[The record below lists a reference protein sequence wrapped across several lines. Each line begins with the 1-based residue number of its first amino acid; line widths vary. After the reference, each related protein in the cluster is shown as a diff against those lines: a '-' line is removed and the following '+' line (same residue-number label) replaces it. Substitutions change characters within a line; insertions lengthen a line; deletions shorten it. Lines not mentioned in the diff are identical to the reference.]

1 VGKNKKANLAHKA
14 TTQGELAV
22 GGSIES
28 AFAQSFGPMLE
39 QIRQQAM
46 NAAMDAAREEV
57 KKQAP
62 RELSNAEIL
71 GDIREGE
78 RGPLR
83 GPNSRYGEPGV
94 RSRKRL
100 ADQGEEAKI
109 WSGFMDRELVDRFK
123 AKCKKYGVTQRR
135 AMEWAMNYW
144 VNMPG
149 VGEREVKW
157 KR

>member
-1 VGKNKKANLAHKA
+1 
-14 TTQGELAV
+14 
-22 GGSIES
+22 
-28 AFAQSFGPMLE
+28 MLE
-39 QIRQQAM
+39 QIREQAM
-46 NAAMDAAREEV
+46 AAAMDAAREAV

-94 RSRKRL
+94 RSRKRM
-100 ADQGEEAKI
+100 GHMEETKI
-109 WSGFMDRELVDRFK
+109 WSGFLDRELVDRFK
-123 AKCKKYGVTQRR
+123 EKCKKTGVTQRR
-135 AMEWAMNYW
+135 AMEWAMEYW
-144 VNMPG
+144 VKMPG

-157 KR
+157 KS